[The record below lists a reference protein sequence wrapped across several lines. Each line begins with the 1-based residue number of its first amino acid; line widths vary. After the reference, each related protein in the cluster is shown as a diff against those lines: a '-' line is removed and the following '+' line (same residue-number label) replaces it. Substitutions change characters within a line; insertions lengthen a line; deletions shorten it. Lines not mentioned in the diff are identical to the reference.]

1 MIQRNKA
8 DAELENGAAASAG
21 AFAPNFQEEIERSA
35 VKFTWPGETDSD
47 TPQLSLTVPATSADT
62 QSASATLS
70 KIWVQQCQKNLG
82 VQVGHNFLVQK
93 NKDEGEI
100 EQLAFNTVADLQKI
114 SLEQKEKN
122 VMVQVGSSAVFQWN
136 SQTDS
141 PSVSDTHIDRSQS
154 NALVDVSHI

>member
-1 MIQRNKA
+1 
-8 DAELENGAAASAG
+8 
-21 AFAPNFQEEIERSA
+21 
-35 VKFTWPGETDSD
+35 
-47 TPQLSLTVPATSADT
+47 
-62 QSASATLS
+62 
-70 KIWVQQCQKNLG
+70 
-82 VQVGHNFLVQK
+82 VQK